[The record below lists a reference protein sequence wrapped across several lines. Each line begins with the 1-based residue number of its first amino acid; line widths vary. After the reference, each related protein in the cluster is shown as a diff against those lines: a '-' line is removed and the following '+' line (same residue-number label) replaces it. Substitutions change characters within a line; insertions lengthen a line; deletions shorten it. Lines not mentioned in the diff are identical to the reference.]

1 MTKSSNQTRYSG
13 VVAAAKASGTTRQ
26 HIWACLN
33 GRRHAS
39 QKVAD
44 AIARN
49 VTAYAP
55 IKNH

>member
-1 MTKSSNQTRYSG
+1 MTKSINPTRYFG
-13 VVAAAKASGTTRQ
+13 VVAAAKAAGTTRQ
-26 HIWACLN
+26 HIWACLH

-39 QKVAD
+39 PKVAD

-55 IKNH
+55 IKHH

>member
-1 MTKSSNQTRYSG
+1 MTKSINPTRFAG
-13 VVAAAKASGTTRQ
+13 VVAAAKAAGTTRQ
-26 HIWACLN
+26 HIWACLH

-39 QKVAD
+39 PKVAD